1 MQEMPIFHKLVLWF
15 GIIMDFVTKIS
26 LIIQLAHFAQQ
37 RAWAWFGL
45 CLAFFLVSS
54 SIVTAYWLSHYPG
67 AMAET
72 AVTRGRISL
81 EDKRLLGEKHSW
93 EIPE

>member
-1 MQEMPIFHKLVLWF
+1 MPIFHKLVLWF

-26 LIIQLAHFAQQ
+26 LIIQLANFARQ

-45 CLAFFLVSS
+45 CLAFFLISS
-54 SIVTAYWLSHYPG
+54 SIVTVYWLAHYPG

-72 AVTRGRISL
+72 AVIRGRSSL
-81 EDKRLLGEKHSW
+81 EDRRILGERPS
-93 EIPE
+93 